1 MDGGAKAL
9 SPVLGAVRELLRTMD
24 ATFDDIQAK
33 FDAFKPNAELELN
46 QLGMAQLLKT
56 TMPSL
61 STVRGLKNA
70 CRGPPIRTNW
80 SECTPV
86 NPL

>member
-9 SPVLGAVRELLRTMD
+9 SPLLGAVRELLRTMD
-24 ATFDDIQAK
+24 AKFDDIQAK

-46 QLGMAQLLKT
+46 QLGMAQLIKT

-61 STVRGLKNA
+61 STVR
-70 CRGPPIRTNW
+70 
-80 SECTPV
+80 V
-86 NPL
+86 